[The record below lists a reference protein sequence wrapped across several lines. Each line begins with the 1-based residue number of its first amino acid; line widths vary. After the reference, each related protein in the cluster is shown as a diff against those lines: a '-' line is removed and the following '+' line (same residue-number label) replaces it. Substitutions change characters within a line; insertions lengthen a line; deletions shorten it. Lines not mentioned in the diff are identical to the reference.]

1 MIGFTIIHKNKQ
13 YFMETFVEN
22 ILIGVRQWANSQLEE
37 ITTVVASHINE
48 LFDRVE
54 VTEGKLDDVDL
65 STRTTLAET
74 VSNEIIEALW
84 KGDIKFE
91 DLMTITG
98 SADITPIDSQTNKE
112 HFLDIFY
119 PNPEEI
125 FVDLG
130 LSVKWHAVNLGAHAI
145 TDYGDFYAWGETE
158 TKDNYSWDNYE
169 HANGAYNKLIKYCPT
184 DKTNYWDGDG
194 DPDNKLLLD
203 LEDDVVNVELGGN
216 YRMPTKAEL
225 EELFALPNKWISLND
240 ENDNPVNGRVF
251 CKKNTPGVVAS
262 NIKPDDLYFY
272 DSEQDFGMLLSEYL
286 SVDELKYISSVS
298 DFNKKI
304 TDVFNLEEG
313 YEGTADVTT
322 MLFKDKEH
330 TQLAIAGTDY
340 TFGQFPDFDRS
351 TMLFIPA
358 AGYFYGS
365 THYGAGSYCGLWSS
379 SLNSADPNFAWDLF
393 FYSDDIYL
401 NYYGRDYGFS
411 VRCVSAD

>member
-22 ILIGVRQWANSQLEE
+22 ILIGIRQWVN
-37 ITTVVASHINE
+37 TK
-48 LFDRVE
+48 FDE
-54 VTEGKLDDVDL
+54 V
-65 STRTTLAET
+65 TLAEP
-74 VSNEIIEALW
+74 VSNEIVKMLW
-84 KGDIKFE
+84 DGDIKIS
-91 DLMTITG
+91 DLKQTTG
-98 SADITPIDSQTNKE
+98 STDIIPIDSQTNKE

-184 DKTNYWDGDG
+184 DKTDYWNGEG

-216 YRMPTKAEL
+216 YRMPTKAEC
-225 EELFALPNKWISLND
+225 EELIALPNKWISLND
-240 ENDNPVNGRVF
+240 ENGNPVNGRVF
-251 CKKNTPGVVAS
+251 CGKNAEGVVAS

-298 DFNKKI
+298 DFNKKL
-304 TDVFNLEEG
+304 THVFNWEEG

-322 MLFKDKEH
+322 MLFKDEEH
-330 TQLAIAGTDY
+330 TQLAIAGIDY

-358 AGYFYGS
+358 AGFFDGS
-365 THYGAGSYCGLWSS
+365 TSNYAGSDCCLWSS
-379 SLNSADPNFAWDLF
+379 SL
-393 FYSDDIYL
+393 YSDDPNSAWYLDFNSGNIYL
-401 NYYGRDYGFS
+401 YYNNRYYGFS
-411 VRCVSAD
+411 VRCVSTD